1 MLEKKLS
8 TTKQTE
14 FMIEKVRMEKAIN
27 SMLHG
32 RVITIYLIVGLIRMI
47 YYEKYCLKDESIFLY
62 ERFHDSVKVEL
73 DLSNY
78 TTKTDLKEVAGFQ
91 SSKLA
96 AKSI

>member
-1 MLEKKLS
+1 
-8 TTKQTE
+8 
-14 FMIEKVRMEKAIN
+14 
-27 SMLHG
+27 MLHG
-32 RVITIYLIVGLIRMI
+32 KVMTIYLIVGLIRMI

-62 ERFHDSVKVEL
+62 ERFHNSVKVEL

-96 AKSI
+96 AKSWKKDWGCWYKCTQY

>member
-1 MLEKKLS
+1 
-8 TTKQTE
+8 
-14 FMIEKVRMEKAIN
+14 
-27 SMLHG
+27 MLHG
-32 RVITIYLIVGLIRMI
+32 KVMTIYLIAGLIRMI
-47 YYEKYCLKDESIFLY
+47 YYEKCCLKDESIFLY

-96 AKSI
+96 TKS